1 MENVAATQ
9 LPSIQKRRFATAF
22 QAKDIEN
29 AQKQAVPPKT
39 ENATKWAIRTWKAW
53 AEQRVIS
60 VEEQQLSCITDL
72 LAIKI
77 EEMSEQ
83 QLMYMYFV
91 PRYILEKSGK
101 NSEEC
106 PPNSLYQMV
115 CGIQRQIQNMVH
127 KITTKIFNSHQLAQ
141 LTVSSN

>member
-9 LPSIQKRRFATAF
+9 LPSIQKRHFATAL

-29 AQKQAVPPKT
+29 AQKQAVPHKT
-39 ENATKWAIRTWKAW
+39 ENATKWAIRTWNAW

-83 QLMYMYFV
+83 QLMYFV
-91 PRYILEKSGK
+91 PRYILGKSGK
-101 NSEEC
+101 NSEEF

-115 CGIQRQIQNMVH
+115 CGIQRQIQKKSLFIQPH
-127 KITTKIFNSHQLAQ
+127 LY
-141 LTVSSN
+141 

>member
-39 ENATKWAIRTWKAW
+39 ENATKWAIRTWNAW

-77 EEMSEQ
+77 EEMAEQSE
-83 QLMYMYFV
+83 
-91 PRYILEKSGK
+91 K
-101 NSEEC
+101 NSEEY

-115 CGIQRQIQNMVH
+115 CGIQRQIQKKKAYLFSPTYTDVS
-127 KITTKIFNSHQLAQ
+127 KTLAT
-141 LTVSSN
+141 LN

>member
-9 LPSIQKRRFATAF
+9 LPYIQKRCFATAF

-29 AQKQAVPPKT
+29 DQKQAVPHKT
-39 ENATKWAIRTWKAW
+39 ENVTKWAIRTWNAW

-77 EEMSEQ
+77 EEMAEQSE
-83 QLMYMYFV
+83 
-91 PRYILEKSGK
+91 KK
-101 NSEEC
+101 
-106 PPNSLYQMV
+106 
-115 CGIQRQIQNMVH
+115 
-127 KITTKIFNSHQLAQ
+127 
-141 LTVSSN
+141 

>member
-9 LPSIQKRRFATAF
+9 LPSIQKRCFATAF

-29 AQKQAVPPKT
+29 AQKQAVPHKT
-39 ENATKWAIRTWKAW
+39 ENVTKWAIRTWNAW

-77 EEMSEQ
+77 EEMAEQSE
-83 QLMYMYFV
+83 
-91 PRYILEKSGK
+91 KK
-101 NSEEC
+101 SEEY
-106 PPNSLYQMV
+106 PPNNLYQMV
-115 CGIQRQIQNMVH
+115 CGIQRQIQ
-127 KITTKIFNSHQLAQ
+127 KKPIYSAPPI
-141 LTVSSN
+141 LTSAKLSRL

>member
-9 LPSIQKRRFATAF
+9 LPSIQKRRFTTAF

-39 ENATKWAIRTWKAW
+39 ENATKWAIRTWSG
-53 AEQRVIS
+53 QRVIS

-77 EEMSEQ
+77 EEMSE
-83 QLMYMYFV
+83 
-91 PRYILEKSGK
+91 
-101 NSEEC
+101 
-106 PPNSLYQMV
+106 
-115 CGIQRQIQNMVH
+115 
-127 KITTKIFNSHQLAQ
+127 
-141 LTVSSN
+141 

>member
-9 LPSIQKRRFATAF
+9 LPSIQERRFATAF

-39 ENATKWAIRTWKAW
+39 ENATKWAIRTWNAW

-83 QLMYMYFV
+83 QLIYFV
-91 PRYILEKSGK
+91 PRFILEVRKK
-101 NSEEC
+101 NSEEY

-115 CGIQRQIQNMVH
+115 CGIQRQIQKKAYLFSPTYTDVS
-127 KITTKIFNSHQLAQ
+127 KTLAT
-141 LTVSSN
+141 LN

>member
-1 MENVAATQ
+1 MMENVAATQ

-29 AQKQAVPPKT
+29 AQKQAVPAKT
-39 ENATKWAIRTWKAW
+39 ENATKWAIRTWNAW

-83 QLMYMYFV
+83 QLIYFV
-91 PRYILEKSGK
+91 PRFILE
-101 NSEEC
+101 EY

-115 CGIQRQIQNMVH
+115 CGIQRQIQ
-127 KITTKIFNSHQLAQ
+127 KKKKPIYSAPPI
-141 LTVSSN
+141 LTSAKLSRL

>member
-9 LPSIQKRRFATAF
+9 LPSIQKRRFTTAF

-29 AQKQAVPPKT
+29 AQKQAVPHKT
-39 ENATKWAIRTWKAW
+39 ENATKWAIRTWNGW

-77 EEMSEQ
+77 EEMSE
-83 QLMYMYFV
+83 
-91 PRYILEKSGK
+91 
-101 NSEEC
+101 
-106 PPNSLYQMV
+106 
-115 CGIQRQIQNMVH
+115 
-127 KITTKIFNSHQLAQ
+127 
-141 LTVSSN
+141 